1 MIGSSTMTDATSQ
14 NEALEAIQAFNT
26 AITTTRLYPADAPQV
41 PVLVEKAYQA
51 IKYYLRK
58 NGELTFS
65 EENDEFMLCGSP
77 IQKQTLGK
85 LHGSDIFQHLKLLGL
100 KYTVLRPGIDR
111 KTFKQILAF
120 FTTSL
125 QKIKKEGGGM
135 AYASQLGI
143 GDVFPAQYAVP
154 HANAKD
160 DPDRVLVSLSF
171 SQPDIQDEWIDY
183 LSGKHDDQK
192 TGREILDVFMEA
204 DQAAKIITASIA
216 RVLMEIRKQEVVDL
230 SPVFEQVLGNVEEL
244 LNQTQKSDVAVKT
257 AVLLLQGLKGSVLG
271 VLLSQ
276 SFPGIF
282 GEALFAGLITRIS
295 NDDFRG
301 VIEYLQERE
310 RVSVEKFGPD
320 SSQSHL
326 VRNTSSRLL
335 NTLRGK
341 QFQALEKARL
351 IIEAGEKER
360 RSKRLRAGL
369 NAIIQGNTSVLQND
383 EIILHLPRTIERLL
397 ANGKEDVAASLIEKL
412 TVELLKG
419 NEKVQSRLSQSLGRI
434 GEILVGA
441 KKWDWLD
448 KLTEPLLGWV
458 KEVDGGGAVYEKII
472 TVLQHIMLHGWRV
485 GNNRRADQILDVFFK
500 IRSGVIQKSP
510 PVRALTGRVQDQL
523 IDRTLLP
530 LLLAQCMAEP
540 GDEILGQRL
549 SMQGPVAA
557 RFLITTLLS
566 SFNAGERIKIL
577 DLLTNMG
584 PLLPPVILE
593 QLPEP
598 MPWFGKRNLLKLLSE
613 TGSEEHVN
621 AALSYLDHD
630 DLRVQREAFVC
641 VYKISGNN
649 RKKALLQALPL
660 AGESMKIQVIKA
672 LGPLIDD
679 EVAVELADL
688 LMDQE
693 NFSPD
698 IRGTLIQHICR
709 ALAHSSSNKGIE
721 SLEKFVSLRRKGS
734 SKKLDLEVWK
744 SAENALQQIDKN
756 QQRKR
761 PAPPPAQMPVQ
772 APVTEILSSG
782 EGKGQEFISDFPEEQ
797 QIRELLEQRNKGR
810 AKVLLADLIEQTAR
824 LKQFDMAEK
833 LRDWLIE
840 IDPMALSEI
849 IRTAEIIEN
858 EKTSSIDKDYME
870 TWFSLYD
877 VLTTEEFNALY
888 HSLEHKKYAADE
900 TIVKQGAMQPSLFF
914 INSGRLK
921 LFYTEKDTEILVK
934 IMGRGEV
941 IGAKMFFD
949 ASVWTI
955 DVGALGYA
963 ELSILAL
970 GKTKSWRKEYP
981 ALESKLHDFCMKFE
995 GLHDYF
1001 LKTGKNRRGDER
1013 IPISGRITTILL
1025 DRYGKDT
1032 GIASKGDLTDVSAGG
1047 VSFFI
1052 HISQKKN
1059 ARFLLGRSVRVVF
1072 PTESAT
1078 SNKVF
1083 SAEGIIVAVRS
1094 HRVMDNEYS
1103 AHVDFDQQLGRKDLQ
1118 GIISAGKK

>member
-1 MIGSSTMTDATSQ
+1 MTDATSQ
-14 NEALEAIQAFNT
+14 NEALEALQTLNT

-41 PVLVEKAYQA
+41 PALVEKAYQA
-51 IKYYLRK
+51 IKHYLRK
-58 NGELTFS
+58 NGELS
-65 EENDEFMLCGSP
+65 LSAENEELMLCGQP

-100 KYTVLRPGIDR
+100 QYTVIQPGIDR

-135 AYASQLGI
+135 AYAFQLGI
-143 GDVFPAQYAVP
+143 GDVFPEQYSEIL
-154 HANAKD
+154 AKE
-160 DPDRVLVSLSF
+160 DPERVLVSLSF
-171 SQPDIQDEWIDY
+171 SQPDIQDEWIAY
-183 LSGKHDDQK
+183 LSGKHDSQT
-192 TGREILDVFMEA
+192 TGREILDVFREA

-216 RVLMEIRKQEVVDL
+216 RALLEIRKKEVVDL
-230 SPVFEQVLGNVEEL
+230 SPVFELVLGNVEEL
-244 LNQTQKSDVAVKT
+244 LNQAQKGDVATKT

-271 VLLSQ
+271 VLFSQ

-282 GEALFAGLITRIS
+282 GEALYAGLLARIS

-301 VIEYLQERE
+301 VIECLDERE
-310 RVSVEKFGPD
+310 RLSSEKFGQD

-326 VRNTSSRLL
+326 VGNTRSRLL
-335 NTLRGK
+335 DTPRGK

-351 IIEAGEKER
+351 IMEAGEIER
-360 RSKRLRAGL
+360 RSKRIRTGL
-369 NAIIQGNTSVLQND
+369 NAIIQGNTDVLQND
-383 EIILHLPRTIERLL
+383 EIIFHLPQTVERLL
-397 ANGKEDVAASLIEKL
+397 ANGKEDIAALLIEKL
-412 TVELLKG
+412 TLELLKG
-419 NEKVQSRLSQSLGRI
+419 DEKVQLRLSQSLGRI

-441 KKWDWLD
+441 RKWDWLD

-458 KEVDGGGAVYEKII
+458 KEVEGGDAVYEKII

-485 GNNRRADQILDVFFK
+485 GNNRRADQILEVFFK
-500 IRSGVIQKSP
+500 IRSGVIQKSS

-549 SMQGPVAA
+549 SMQGPIAA

-566 SFNAGERIKIL
+566 SVNAGERIKIL

-584 PLLPPVILE
+584 PLLPPVIIE

-613 TGSEEHVN
+613 TGNEEHVN
-621 AALSYLDHD
+621 AVLDYLDHD

-641 VYKISGNN
+641 IYKISGNN

-660 AGESMKIQVIKA
+660 AGETMKIQVIKA
-672 LGPLIDD
+672 LGSFIDD
-679 EVAVELADL
+679 EVAMDLADL

-698 IRGTLIQHICR
+698 IRGQLIQQICR
-709 ALAHSSSNKGIE
+709 SLAHSSSHKGAE
-721 SLEKFVSLRRKGS
+721 SIEKFLSTRRRGS
-734 SKKLDLEVWK
+734 ARKLDLEVWK

-756 QQRKR
+756 QQKKG
-761 PAPPPAQMPVQ
+761 PAPSLTQMPP
-772 APVTEILSSG
+772 PVHETTLLRTG
-782 EGKGQEFISDFPEEQ
+782 EVKGRELLTDFPEEQ
-797 QIRELLEQRNKGR
+797 QIRELLEQRNNGK
-810 AKVLLADLIEQTAR
+810 AKILLTDLIEQTAR
-824 LKQFDMAEK
+824 LKQFGLAEK
-833 LRDWLIE
+833 LRDWLIQ
-840 IDPMALSEI
+840 IDPMALTDI

-858 EKTSSIDKDYME
+858 EKTSSINKDYME
-870 TWFSLYD
+870 TWFALYD
-877 VLTTEEFNALY
+877 VLTTEEFNTLY
-888 HSLEHKKYAADE
+888 HSLEHKRYAAE
-900 TIVKQGAMQPSLFF
+900 EMVVKQGAMQPTLFF
-914 INSGRLK
+914 INSGRVK

-941 IGAKMFFD
+941 IGAKTFFD

-963 ELSILAL
+963 ELSVLAL
-970 GKTKSWRKEYP
+970 GKTKNWRKEYP
-981 ALESKLHDFCMKFE
+981 ALESKLYDFCMKFE

-1001 LKTGKNRRGDER
+1001 KKSGKNRRGEER
-1013 IPISGRITTILL
+1013 NLISGRITTILL
-1025 DRYGKDT
+1025 DRFGKDT
-1032 GIASKGDLTDVSAGG
+1032 GIASKGDLTDISTGG
-1047 VSFFI
+1047 VSFFL

-1072 PTESAT
+1072 PTESVT

-1083 SAEGIIVAVRS
+1083 SAEGMIVAVRS
-1094 HRVMDNEYS
+1094 HRVMENEYS
-1103 AHVDFDQQLGRKDLQ
+1103 AHVNFDQPLGKKDLR
-1118 GIISAGKK
+1118 GIINAGK